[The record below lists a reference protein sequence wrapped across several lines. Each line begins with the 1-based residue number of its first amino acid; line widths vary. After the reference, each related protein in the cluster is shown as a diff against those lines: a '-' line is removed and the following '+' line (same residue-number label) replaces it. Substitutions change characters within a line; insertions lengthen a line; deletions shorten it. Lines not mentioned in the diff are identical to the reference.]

1 MKIISIVGPTASG
14 KTALA
19 IKVVQHFLDQGV
31 GVDYASLDARQIYR
45 EFPVL
50 SGAEVEN
57 LPRNNNFRYYN
68 LLDKNID
75 EEFSLGLLT
84 RLVQEIV
91 MQAEAADRQ
100 VLLVGGT
107 LLYHQRVLEN
117 NDLTQVPP
125 DDNVRFAAENM
136 TVTEIQAWLQK
147 VNQADFASLNES
159 DRQNPRRL
167 VRKLEIAIYQKI
179 HEEDLFQTESVEQ
192 KEHVYLQPKF
202 DLNDLPEKITQ
213 RVKER
218 FANGALEEVKV
229 IINKNAEVLS
239 SKQWL
244 SRMPLGFVEIA
255 RYLAGEISVSECQ
268 KLWALHEWQY
278 AKRQMTFLKK
288 LLFDNHTHL
297 IDEGEILTD

>member
-19 IKVVQHFLDQGV
+19 IKIANHFLSQGKT
-31 GVDYASLDARQIYR
+31 VDYVSLDARQIYR

-57 LPRNNNFRYYN
+57 LPRNNNFNYYN

-84 RLVQEIV
+84 QLVQTV
-91 MQAEAADRQ
+91 VKRAETEERQ

-117 NDLTQVPP
+117 NDLTQIPP

-136 TVTEIQAWLQK
+136 TVAEIQAWLQK
-147 VNQADFASLNES
+147 VNPTDFASLNDS

-167 VRKLEIAIYQKI
+167 VRKLEIAIFQKTQGENLTKNELI
-179 HEEDLFQTESVEQ
+179 TTA
-192 KEHVYLQPKF
+192 EHVYLQPKF
-202 DLNDLPEKITQ
+202 NLEDLPEKITR

-218 FANGALEEVKV
+218 FANGAVEEVKAV
-229 IINKNAEVLS
+229 ISRNAEVLS

-244 SRMPLGFVEIA
+244 SRMPLGFTEIA
-255 RYLAGEISVSECQ
+255 RYLAAEISAEECQ
-268 KLWALHEWQY
+268 ELWALHEWQY

-288 LLFDNHTHL
+288 LLFDHHTHL
-297 IDEGEILTD
+297 IDEGKILTN

>member
-14 KTALA
+14 KSALA
-19 IKVVQHFLDQGV
+19 IKVAEHFLKQGR
-31 GVDYASLDARQIYR
+31 GVDYVSLDARQIYR

-75 EEFSLGLLT
+75 EEFSLGLLA

-91 MQAEAADRQ
+91 TQAEAANRQ

-167 VRKLEIAIYQKI
+167 VRKLEIAIYQKT
-179 HEEDLFQTESVEQ
+179 HGEDLLQTESAKQ
-192 KEHVYLQPKF
+192 REHVYLQPKF
-202 DLNDLPEKITQ
+202 NLDDLPEKITK
-213 RVKER
+213 RVQER
-218 FANGALEEVKV
+218 FTNGALEEVKAV
-229 IINKNAEVLS
+229 INKNAEVLS

-255 RYLAGEISVSECQ
+255 RYLAAEITAAECQ
-268 KLWALHEWQY
+268 ELWVLHEWQY

-288 LLFDNHTHL
+288 LLFDHHADL
-297 IDEGEILTD
+297 IDEREILTD

>member
-19 IKVVQHFLDQGV
+19 IKIAKHFLDQGV
-31 GVDYASLDARQIYR
+31 GVDFVSLDARQIYR

-57 LPRNNNFRYYN
+57 LPRDNNFYYYN

-84 RLVQEIV
+84 QIVQEIV
-91 MQAEAADRQ
+91 TRAEVAERQ
-100 VLLVGGT
+100 VLFVGGT

-136 TVTEIQAWLQK
+136 TIAEIQAWLQK
-147 VNQADFASLNES
+147 VSLADFASLNES

-167 VRKLEIAIYQKI
+167 VRKLEIAIFRKT
-179 HEEDLFQTESVEQ
+179 HGEDLVKTEST
-192 KEHVYLQPKF
+192 KKIEHVYLQPKF
-202 DLNDLPEKITQ
+202 SLDDLPEKIFE
-213 RVKER
+213 RVKTR
-218 FANGALEEVKV
+218 FVKGALEEVRAV
-229 IINKNAEVLS
+229 IGKNAEVLS

-244 SRMPLGFVEIA
+244 SRMPLGFTELA
-255 RYLAGEISVSECQ
+255 RYLAEEITADECQ

-288 LLFDNHTHL
+288 LLLDDHTHL
-297 IDEGEILTD
+297 INEGEILAN